1 MAAKSPRVINSE
13 ANVAQLQVVWFKRDL
28 RLADNAA
35 LSAAARRGPVLP
47 LFVYEPSLWDGPER
61 SGRQDQ
67 FMRGALVSLTR
78 DIARRG
84 GALSVRVGDVLRVL
98 SDVKDTFG
106 GFTLHAHEETG
117 DLWTFQ
123 RDNSVREWCRTNGI
137 AFHEHRQFGI
147 ERGSETNR
155 NGWSKRWDAMM
166 EEPVLPEPPAI
177 EWVDWVSEQL
187 PQAKPDPKLE
197 WLQLPGRDAARETL
211 HSFLHDR
218 GEFYQKDM
226 STPVAGESGCSR
238 ISPHL
243 VWGSMSMREMYKAT
257 VARQEALRA
266 GPADARG
273 FWLKSLNSFVG
284 RLHWHCHFS
293 QKLEDQPDLQQRS
306 MISAYDALRESNGE
320 RLERYAEG
328 MTGYPFVDA
337 CMRYLAATG
346 WINFRMRAML
356 VSFASYDLWLPW
368 QESGRVLARLFT
380 DYDAGLHW
388 AQVQMQSGVTGIN
401 TVRVYSPV
409 KQGLDQDPTGDF
421 IRRWVPELRDVP
433 GKAVHDLETVAAMA
447 PRYPAPIVDHK
458 AATAFAKDQIFSLR
472 RDPALKAQAAE
483 IMEKHGSRKRQSR
496 RRRA

>member
-1 MAAKSPRVINSE
+1 MAE
-13 ANVAQLQVVWFKRDL
+13 LQIVWFKRDL

-35 LSAAARRGPVLP
+35 LTAAARKGPVLA
-47 LFVYEPSLWDGPER
+47 LFVYEPALWTGLER

-67 FMRGALVSLTR
+67 FMRGALASLSR
-78 DIARRG
+78 DISRRG
-84 GALSVRVGDVLRVL
+84 GALSVRVGDVVEVL
-98 SDVKDTFG
+98 KEARDAFEH
-106 GFTLHAHEETG
+106 FTLHAHEETG

-123 RDNSVREWCRTNGI
+123 RDNAVRAWCWTAGV
-137 AFHEHRQFGI
+137 AFREYRQFGI
-147 ERGSETNR
+147 ERGSGTTR

-177 EWVDWVSEQL
+177 DWASWPCDRL
-187 PQAKPDPKLE
+187 PEPNPDPKLE
-197 WLQLPGRDAARETL
+197 WLQVSGREAAQETL
-211 HSFLHDR
+211 RSFLCDR
-218 GEFYQKDM
+218 GELYQKDM
-226 STPVAGESGCSR
+226 STPVAGETGCSR

-243 VWGSMSMREMYKAT
+243 VWGSMSMREMFQIT
-257 VARQEALRA
+257 DTRQRELRA
-266 GPADARG
+266 VPADERG

-293 QKLEDQPDLQQRS
+293 QKLEDQPDLERRS
-306 MISAYDALRESNGE
+306 MIPAYDALRVSNAE

-337 CMRYLAATG
+337 CMRYLAANG

-380 DYDAGLHW
+380 DYDAGIHW
-388 AQVQMQSGVTGIN
+388 PQVQMQSGVTGIN

-409 KQGLDQDPTGDF
+409 KQGTDQDPTGDF
-421 IRRWVPELRDVP
+421 IRRWVPELRVVP
-433 GKAVHDLETVAAMA
+433 GKAIHDLETVAAMA
-447 PRYPAPIVDHK
+447 PEYPAPIVDHK
-458 AATAFAKDQIFSLR
+458 TATSFAKDQIFALR
-472 RDPALKAQAAE
+472 RDPVLKAQAAE
-483 IMEKHGSRKRQSR
+483 IMEKHGSRKRQPR